1 MYELNL
7 ELRNKSKTQARQSK
21 NYSKNYHKLL
31 VISIAHGK
39 KITLRNYQKHALINK
54 RDVLEINK
62 THEITSKI
70 QEFETQILYQTTHG
84 QRRLGLKNQV

>member
-1 MYELNL
+1 MHELTL
-7 ELRNKSKTQARQSK
+7 ELKNKSQTQAKQRK

-39 KITLRNYQKHALINK
+39 KITLRNQQKHALINK

-62 THEITSKI
+62 THEITRKV
-70 QEFETQILYQTTHG
+70 QEFEPQILYKTTHG
-84 QRRLGLKNQV
+84 KRRLGSKN